1 MTNTSTTAQ
10 LGSCSA
16 DIEQWI
22 DRNFSGHGRALR
34 TLQEPPIDGEP
45 FMSMEDAKQLLRDG
59 IAKFSAL
66 QPATPTAGEWDG
78 CSSHCVAG
86 ARDGVLCAN
95 ETCDILSG
103 VRELPATPVEAV
115 RAPDQSSAGN
125 ATSDTKETP
134 MVDFSKLRT
143 MTPEEVEALPKE
155 VPDPEYIKRN
165 TILSAGIEPAA
176 WSRIMTERSSPVT
189 WEVEVRVNG
198 DSHLTIG
205 HNHLAGNP
213 EVNEDIVEKCA
224 LHLLSFIGRQPV
236 LDEAARA
243 REPDAWQYRMNVGGW
258 LPWHD
263 IDMPMDYFLKKHQMH
278 LDNGSC
284 EMRPLYCDVA
294 QGSFETQYRNGLE
307 EIRRYA
313 KKLRNSRDLTG
324 PSEYANDAKALKV
337 WQRALYHEGKTIE
350 GMVKAAL
357 RGAQLHEPEKAAT
370 SPISSTDRAAPTQD
384 EMENYRLALAW
395 INGQSTDPQ
404 AKEIA
409 ETALDSFTVTRP
421 HRGSGR

>member
-103 VRELPATPVEAV
+103 VRELPATPV
-115 RAPDQSSAGN
+115 
-125 ATSDTKETP
+125 
-134 MVDFSKLRT
+134 
-143 MTPEEVEALPKE
+143 
-155 VPDPEYIKRN
+155 
-165 TILSAGIEPAA
+165 
-176 WSRIMTERSSPVT
+176 
-189 WEVEVRVNG
+189 
-198 DSHLTIG
+198 
-205 HNHLAGNP
+205 
-213 EVNEDIVEKCA
+213 
-224 LHLLSFIGRQPV
+224 
-236 LDEAARA
+236 EAARA